1 MKLYSVTI
9 RGIKYYFEAQISDEQ
24 YKLVN
29 KMCETIQEESQKY
42 CAEDIFSL
50 FTNRILTETNIRDSS
65 SNQPCVQDRLIPPI
79 VINL

>member
-9 RGIKYYFEAQISDEQ
+9 RGIKFYFEAQISDEQ
-24 YKLVN
+24 YKLVD

-50 FTNRILTETNIRDSS
+50 FTNTYQTYQEPTQASDSVLS
-65 SNQPCVQDRLIPPI
+65 IYPHDI
-79 VINL
+79 

>member
-9 RGIKYYFEAQISDEQ
+9 RGLKFYFEAQISDEQ

-29 KMCETIQEESQKY
+29 KICEKIQEESQKC

-50 FTNRILTETNIRDSS
+50 LTNRILTETNILVT
-65 SNQPCVQDRLIPPI
+65 PVQISHVFRID
-79 VINL
+79 

>member
-9 RGIKYYFEAQISDEQ
+9 RGIKFYFEAQISDEQ

-29 KMCETIQEESQKY
+29 KICEKIQEESQKC

-50 FTNRILTETNIRDSS
+50 LTNRILTETNILVT
-65 SNQPCVQDRLIPPI
+65 PVQISHVFRID
-79 VINL
+79 